1 MWNKDAEVLTRSSVK
16 RDGWKISMSSGTL
29 AQFGSINS
37 GHEFGCSDS
46 VFEVQA
52 IGVYSLN
59 GYRNKRENNSNEN
72 KNVCWLGWL
81 RIRLGHLKWNSG
93 FEFLVFTWFYFPY
106 HLFFFRSF

>member
-16 RDGWKISMSSGTL
+16 CDGWKISMSSGTL
-29 AQFGSINS
+29 AQFGSISS

-59 GYRNKRENNSNEN
+59 GYRNKREDNSNEN
-72 KNVCWLGWL
+72 KNVCWLGCL

-93 FEFLVFTWFYFPY
+93 FEFLVFTWFYFSY
-106 HLFFFRSF
+106 HLFFFP